1 MVYVVICKV
10 IKQFLLLFIM
20 INLVKLDK
28 KLGVPKLLFIMVKL
42 VNLDVNL
49 ESNFLPV
56 V

>member
-1 MVYVVICKV
+1 
-10 IKQFLLLFIM
+10 M

-28 KLGVPKLLFIMVKL
+28 NLGVPKLSFIMVKL